1 MAWWT
6 NPNIQLKQKNRFV
19 MSIGEF
25 LIPTVV
31 SVDKP
36 KIQVESKE
44 YTMINHVYRYPGIAK
59 WQPITVTFIDGSAN
73 SNQLSAPIVGIRV
86 QRGDRIVDTSKGV
99 EVPVPDIDSL
109 DAAQMLYK
117 ILFNSGYKSSKSV
130 SGATAKNKFINNS
143 FGGSVRIEQIEPDG
157 NTVSEGWRLH
167 NPIVTDISWGSVSYA
182 DDSAVEYSITIAYDW
197 AEFYI
202 GEQGKGIAASK
213 GLYKVPEDFSLRKKS
228 VEEQINESLVRISN
242 LRQET
247 EALEQ
252 RNAELRAEL
261 EQGEITKLV
270 DEEGPSV
277 GGEEIVP
284 GVNDP
289 TNAIT

>member
-6 NPNIQLKQKNRFV
+6 SPNIQIKQKNRFI

-31 SVDKP
+31 SADKP
-36 KIQVESKE
+36 KVQIDSKE

-117 ILFNSGYKSSKSV
+117 ILMV
-130 SGATAKNKFINNS
+130 
-143 FGGSVRIEQIEPDG
+143 
-157 NTVSEGWRLH
+157 
-167 NPIVTDISWGSVSYA
+167 
-182 DDSAVEYSITIAYDW
+182 
-197 AEFYI
+197 
-202 GEQGKGIAASK
+202 
-213 GLYKVPEDFSLRKKS
+213 
-228 VEEQINESLVRISN
+228 
-242 LRQET
+242 
-247 EALEQ
+247 
-252 RNAELRAEL
+252 
-261 EQGEITKLV
+261 
-270 DEEGPSV
+270 
-277 GGEEIVP
+277 
-284 GVNDP
+284 
-289 TNAIT
+289 

>member
-1 MAWWT
+1 M
-6 NPNIQLKQKNRFV
+6 
-19 MSIGEF
+19 
-25 LIPTVV
+25 
-31 SVDKP
+31 
-36 KIQVESKE
+36 
-44 YTMINHVYRYPGIAK
+44 
-59 WQPITVTFIDGSAN
+59 
-73 SNQLSAPIVGIRV
+73 
-86 QRGDRIVDTSKGV
+86 
-99 EVPVPDIDSL
+99 PDIDSL

-167 NPIVTDISWGSVSYA
+167 NPIVTDISWGSVLYA